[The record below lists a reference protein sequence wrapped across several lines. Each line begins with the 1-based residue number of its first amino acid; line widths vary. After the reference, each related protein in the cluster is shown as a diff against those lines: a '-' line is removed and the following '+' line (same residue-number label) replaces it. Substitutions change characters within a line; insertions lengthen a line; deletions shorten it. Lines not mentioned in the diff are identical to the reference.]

1 MTKINYFEIENADIA
16 VLTKY
21 FADKFRAR
29 NERFFNR
36 IQWSPSLIKP
46 KNKVDAETVYI
57 KNEKNS
63 DNIYADFVIQIALKY
78 LNYYR
83 YTTADLN
90 YKNYY
95 IELFKYECIGAPNTL
110 ELFDMHEDD
119 YAVMDYKVNTIIFY
133 LTKSDTL
140 EGGNL
145 AIEIDKVRNVLP
157 IKSGMGLAFEG
168 NLQHQ
173 PEPCSGMGVRECIV
187 VHLARDTI
195 PRSNGVPLK
204 LVNGEI
210 ATELSVKKDKYIQSP
225 QIELQPM

>member
-1 MTKINYFEIENADIA
+1 MTKINYFEIENADMV

-21 FADKFRAR
+21 YVDTFKEKKQRL
-29 NERFFNR
+29 FNLLN
-36 IQWSPSLIKP
+36 WSPIAIKT
-46 KNKVDAETVYI
+46 KNKIDSESVYI
-57 KNEKNS
+57 KNEKDPN
-63 DNIYADFVIQIALKY
+63 NIYADLVIQTALKY
-78 LNYYR
+78 LNYYK

-110 ELFDMHEDD
+110 ELFDMHQDD

-145 AIEIDKVRNVLP
+145 AIEINNVRNVLP

-173 PEPCSGMGVRECIV
+173 PEPCSGIGLRECIV
-187 VHLARDTI
+187 VHLARDI
-195 PRSNGVPLK
+195 VPRSNGVPLK
-204 LVNGEI
+204 FINGEPTSDMPI
-210 ATELSVKKDKYIQSP
+210 KDDDPSMP
-225 QIELQPM
+225 HIELQPL